1 MLAMRSAAV
10 LLLSVLALGLASCG
24 GSKPAPETAS
34 KTPVPDVYRVKLA
47 TSRGD
52 FTLEVTKAWAPEGA
66 ERFYRLIE
74 QRFYDEARFFR
85 VVRDFVVQFGISGDP
100 AVEARWR
107 NMNIPDDPVTQSNLR
122 GTMTFATSGPNT
134 RTTQVFLN
142 LADNARLDKSG
153 FAPFGKVIDN
163 GMDVVDHF
171 FNAYGDGPPRGLGP
185 EQNLIET
192 QGNSYLES
200 KFPRL
205 DYVKSARIVP
215 IDR

>member
-1 MLAMRSAAV
+1 MLAMRTFAV
-10 LLLSVLALGLASCG
+10 LLLSAFALGLASCG
-24 GSKPAPETAS
+24 GSKPAGEAVR
-34 KTPVPDVYRVKLA
+34 KTPVPDVYRVKFE
-47 TSRGD
+47 TGKGD

-74 QRFYDEARFFR
+74 QRFYDQARFFR

-100 AVEARWR
+100 AVEARWHS
-107 NMNIPDDPVTQSNLR
+107 MNIADDPVTQSNVR
-122 GTMTFATSGPNT
+122 GTITFATSGPNT

-153 FAPFGKVIDN
+153 FAPFGKVVDN

-171 FNAYGDGPPRGLGP
+171 FNAYGDGPPRGIGP
-185 EQNLIET
+185 EQDLIES
-192 QGNSYLES
+192 QGNTYLES

-205 DYVKSARIVP
+205 DYVKTARIVP
-215 IDR
+215 AQ

>member
-1 MLAMRSAAV
+1 MLAMRSATV
-10 LLLSVLALGLASCG
+10 LLVSAFALVLASCG
-24 GSKPAPETAS
+24 GSKPAPETARQS
-34 KTPVPDVYRVKLA
+34 PVPDVYRVKCV
-47 TSRGD
+47 TSKGD

-74 QRFYDEARFFR
+74 QRFYDETRFFR

-100 AVEARWR
+100 SVEARWH
-107 NMNIPDDPVTQSNLR
+107 NMNIPDDPVRQSNLR
-122 GTMTFATSGPNT
+122 GTITFATSGPNT

-153 FAPFGKVIDN
+153 FAPFGRVVD

-171 FNAYGDGPPRGLGP
+171 FNAYGDGPPRGIGP

-200 KFPRL
+200 KYPRL
-205 DYVKSARIVP
+205 DYIKTARIVP
-215 IDR
+215 MQ

>member
-1 MLAMRSAAV
+1 MLAMRSATV
-10 LLLSVLALGLASCG
+10 LLVSAFALFLASCG
-24 GSKPAPETAS
+24 GSKPPAETARQA
-34 KTPVPDVYRVKLA
+34 PVPDVYRVKFV
-47 TSRGD
+47 SSKGD

-85 VVRDFVVQFGISGDP
+85 IVRDFVVQFGISGDP
-100 AVEARWR
+100 AVEARWH
-107 NMNIPDDPVTQSNLR
+107 NMNIPDDPVKQSNLR
-122 GTMTFATSGPNT
+122 GTITFATSGPNT

-153 FAPFGKVIDN
+153 FAPFGKVLDN

-171 FNAYGDGPPRGLGP
+171 FNAYGDGPPRGIGP

-192 QGNSYLES
+192 RGNAYLES
-200 KFPRL
+200 KYPRL
-205 DYVKSARIVP
+205 DYIKTARIVP
-215 IDR
+215 MQ